1 MASVYFKRGHQAA
14 LNALTT
20 FTEGS
25 FYLTD
30 DTNRLYFAQSA
41 NNLVP
46 LNQFIKIHEGN
57 GMPSAKTGEILEDG
71 DFYYLA
77 ASNVLAI
84 YTKGNWIQINPDTK
98 LVPQVGS
105 AFSVNGDEDGNL
117 AQVST
122 SFADSTGNT
131 VSGNFKIKGSDDVT
145 VTVNQS
151 GEIVISAVTDK
162 TNTTYTVG
170 TIANN
175 AGGTIRVTDNLTNA
189 NQDISINGNDGIIVT
204 SDANGN
210 VNISGSNPINSVTN
224 GFDENGAFVTSVTPT
239 VGTAKRSAPITP
251 TISYGHG
258 QGVTPSTAVFADG
271 TASLDIYTAGQID
284 DLLEAQK
291 RTLDAMSYLGTL
303 DQSGALAQL
312 TNVNRSVGDTFKAS
326 ENITLTSPHVE
337 AKTGDLIIASGSDD
351 DIVWEVVPSGNDQF
365 IEVEGSTSGK
375 SLIFKD
381 KFDSNSTVGQIRF
394 LEDDSATASKINI
407 IATGSG
413 TNNKQMA
420 FQIKHGN
427 AGTGTAQ
434 TYAAATGTRVQQTGT
449 TLTIPTVSAISIDEH
464 GHIASISTVNYELTD
479 THASLN
485 KPTLNVAAESNI
497 GIYNL
502 GLTLTGEAGAGQT
515 VAFKLTSDNL
525 TITTSGKDGLKAN
538 LEWGSF

>member
-46 LNQFIKIHEGN
+46 LNQFIKIHEGA

-77 ASNVLAI
+77 QSNVLAI
-84 YTKGNWIQINPDTK
+84 YKNGNWIQINPDTK
-98 LVPQVGS
+98 LVPKVGT
-105 AFSVNGDEDGNL
+105 AFSVNGDTDANL

-122 SFADSTGNT
+122 SFADTTGNT
-131 VSGNFKIKGSDDVT
+131 VSGNFKIKGSNDVF
-145 VTVNQS
+145 VTVNQN
-151 GEIVISAVTDK
+151 GEIVISATTDK
-162 TNTTYTVG
+162 TDTTYTIG
-170 TIANN
+170 TVANN
-175 AGGTIRVTDNLTNA
+175 AGGTIRATDSTNHN
-189 NQDISINGNDGIIVT
+189 NQDITLANGDGISITSNNSGTVT
-204 SDANGN
+204 IASTAT
-210 VNISGSNPINSVTN
+210 INSVAN
-224 GFDENGAFVTSVTPT
+224 SFDASGGLVTRVTPS
-239 VGTAKRSAPITP
+239 VGTGKNSTPITP
-251 TISYGHG
+251 TISYG
-258 QGVTPSTAVFADG
+258 QGNTPSTAVFANG
-271 TASLDIYTAGQID
+271 TAELDIYTADEID

-303 DQSGALAQL
+303 DQNGALAAL
-312 TNVNRSVGDTFKAS
+312 TNVNRGVGDTFKAS
-326 ENITLTSPHVE
+326 ENITLTSPNIE

-365 IEVEGSTSGK
+365 IEIEGSTSGK
-375 SLIFKD
+375 SLTFKD

-394 LEDDSATASKINI
+394 LEDNSTTASKINI
-407 IATGSG
+407 VATGSG
-413 TNNKQMA
+413 TNNNQMK
-420 FQIKHGN
+420 FQIKHGA

-434 TYAAATGTRVQQTGT
+434 TYTAATGARVQQTGT

-479 THASLN
+479 THATLN
-485 KPTLNVAAESNI
+485 KPTLNVAAESNV
-497 GIYNL
+497 GIYNI
-502 GLTLTGEAGAGQT
+502 GLTLSGEAGAGQS

-525 TITTSGKDGLKAN
+525 TITKVGNDGLKAN

>member
-14 LNALTT
+14 LDALTT

-84 YTKGNWIQINPDTK
+84 YKDGNWIQINPDTK
-98 LVPQVGS
+98 LVPKVGS
-105 AFSVNGDEDGNL
+105 AFSVNGDAEANL

-145 VTVNQS
+145 VTVNQA

-170 TIANN
+170 TVANN

-189 NQDISINGNDGIIVT
+189 NQDISINGSDGIIVS

-210 VNISGSNPINSVTN
+210 VSISGSNPISSVAN
-224 GFDENGAFVTSVTPT
+224 AFDENGAFVTRVTPT
-239 VGTAKRSAPITP
+239 VGTAKSSTAITP
-251 TISYGHG
+251 TISYG
-258 QGVTPSTAVFADG
+258 QGDTPSTATFNNG
-271 TASLDIYTAGQID
+271 TASLDIYTKGQID

-303 DQSGALAQL
+303 DQSGALAAL

-365 IEVEGSTSGK
+365 IEIEGSTSGK
-375 SLIFKD
+375 SLTLKD

-394 LEDDSATASKINI
+394 LEDDSATASKISI

-434 TYAAATGTRVQQTGT
+434 TYTAATGTRVQQTGT

-479 THASLN
+479 THATLN
-485 KPTLNVAAESNI
+485 KPTLNVAAESNV
-497 GIYNL
+497 GIYNI
-502 GLTLTGEAGAGQT
+502 GLTLSGEAGAGQS

-525 TITTSGKDGLKAN
+525 TITKVGTDGLKAN

>member
-14 LNALTT
+14 LDALTT

-84 YTKGNWIQINPDTK
+84 YKDGNWIQINPDTK
-98 LVPQVGS
+98 LVPKVGS
-105 AFSVNGDEDGNL
+105 AFSVNGDAQANL

-145 VTVNQS
+145 VTVNQA

-170 TIANN
+170 TVANN
-175 AGGTIRVTDNLTNA
+175 AGGTIRVTNDLDNT
-189 NQDISINGNDGIIVT
+189 NQDVRINGSDGIIVT

-210 VNISGSNPINSVTN
+210 VNISGSNPISSVAN
-224 GFDENGAFVTSVTPT
+224 AFDENGAFVTRVTPT
-239 VGTAKRSAPITP
+239 VGTAKSSTVITP
-251 TISYGHG
+251 TISYGKG
-258 QGVTPSTAVFADG
+258 DTPSTAVFANG
-271 TASLDIYTAGQID
+271 TAALDIYTAGQID

-303 DQSGALAQL
+303 DQDSAQAAL
-312 TNVNRSVGDTFKAS
+312 TNSSRGVGDTYKAS
-326 ENITLTSPHVE
+326 ENITLTSPRVE
-337 AKTGDLIIASGSDD
+337 AKTGDLIIASGTDD
-351 DIVWEVVPSGNDQF
+351 NITWEVVPSGDDQF

-375 SLIFKD
+375 SLTLKD

-413 TNNKQMA
+413 TNNNQMK
-420 FQIKHGN
+420 FQIKHGA

-434 TYAAATGTRVQQTGT
+434 TYVAATGTRVQQTGT

-479 THASLN
+479 THATLN
-485 KPTLNVAAESNI
+485 KPTLNVAAESNV
-497 GIYNL
+497 GIYNI
-502 GLTLTGEAGAGQT
+502 GLTLSGEAGAGQS

-525 TITTSGKDGLKAN
+525 TITKVGTDGLKAN